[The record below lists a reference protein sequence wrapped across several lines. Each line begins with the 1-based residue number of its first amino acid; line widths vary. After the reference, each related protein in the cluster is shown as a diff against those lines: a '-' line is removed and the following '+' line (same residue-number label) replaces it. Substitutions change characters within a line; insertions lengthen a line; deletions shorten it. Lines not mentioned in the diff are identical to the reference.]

1 MPFESNI
8 FNVLI
13 DKEETITHAIKV
25 VEQSTSKIC
34 LVKSGSGSSI
44 KLIGTITDGDIRRA
58 ILDGIDI
65 DDACNKIMNVSPLT
79 ANDSLSIRDL
89 ESLLLDHQV
98 RHIPITSDDS
108 YLVGLYYSDVVTPEA
123 IRNSLFV
130 IMAGGFGT
138 RLQPYT
144 ENTPKPML
152 LVQGKPILQHI
163 IENAKVAGFHKFVM
177 LLHYLPE
184 VIKDFFG
191 DGSKFGV
198 SIEYIVEKSPLGT
211 AGGLSLIKSDLDN
224 YSSVVVTNGDLVTDI
239 DYQGMTTYH
248 LNQKAIATMCVRK
261 HKMVNEFG
269 TVEIED
275 NYVTS
280 FIEKPIILS
289 NINAGIYVLNPE
301 ILSMLGN
308 DEIMQMPDLLMSCV
322 TKGHKVAAY
331 YLYESWNDVGRLTDL
346 NRVNGS

>member
-8 FNVLI
+8 LDISIN
-13 DKEETITHAIKV
+13 KEETITHAIKIL
-25 VEQSTSKIC
+25 EQSTSKIC
-34 LVKSGSGSSI
+34 LIKSGSGSSI

-58 ILDGIDI
+58 ILDGIHI
-65 DDACNKIMNVSPLT
+65 DDACEKIMNISPLT
-79 ANDSLSIRDL
+79 ANHSLSIRNL

-98 RHIPITSDDS
+98 RHIPIISDDN
-108 YLVGLYYSDVVTPEA
+108 YLDGLYYSDVVIPEA

-163 IENAKVAGFHKFVM
+163 IESAKVAGFHKFVM

-191 DGSKFGV
+191 DGSEFGV

-211 AGGLSLIKSDLDN
+211 AGGLSLIDININN
-224 YSSVVVTNGDLVTDI
+224 YSSVVVTNGDLVTNI
-239 DYQGMTTYH
+239 DYQGMTTHH
-248 LNQKAIATMCVRK
+248 LNHNAIATMCVRK

-275 NYVTS
+275 NCVTS

-289 NINAGIYVLNPE
+289 NINAGIYVLSPE
-301 ILSMLGN
+301 ILSMVGN
-308 DEIMQMPDLLMSCV
+308 EEIMQMPDLLMNCV
-322 TKGHKVAAY
+322 KQGHQVGAY
-331 YLYESWNDVGRLTDL
+331 YLYESWDDVGRLSDL